1 MATIGKDQVKVVG
14 VWGMPGLQAE
24 IRQGPE
30 GASQTYIK
38 GALLKWSSGLLIAA
52 VADDNDLAGVAA
64 EAGKN
69 VASGGTARFYPL
81 VNNLLLEFTL
91 LEAAAA
97 NHVSVAG
104 DRGAVYGYQIS
115 TNVYLD
121 TSEVTNGLFRVVAIP
136 GTDYAAAGKG
146 VVGDTNIR
154 VLAVPVVAT
163 TAF

>member
-1 MATIGKDQVKVVG
+1 MATIGKDQLKVMG

-81 VNNLLLEFTL
+81 VNNLLLEITAL
-91 LEAAAA
+91 GAAAA
-97 NHVSVAG
+97 DYVSLVG
-104 DRGAVYGYQIS
+104 DRGSVFGFQIS
-115 TNVYLD
+115 TNTYLD
-121 TSEVTNGLFRVVAIP
+121 TSETTNGLFRVVAIP
-136 GTDYAAAGKG
+136 GTDYSAKGKG
-146 VVGDTNIR
+146 VVGDTNVR
-154 VLAVPVVAT
+154 YLVVPVVAT